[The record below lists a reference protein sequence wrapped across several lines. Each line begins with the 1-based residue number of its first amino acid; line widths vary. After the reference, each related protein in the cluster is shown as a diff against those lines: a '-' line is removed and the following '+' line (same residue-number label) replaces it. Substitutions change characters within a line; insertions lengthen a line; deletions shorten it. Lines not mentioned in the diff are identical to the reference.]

1 MKKWI
6 ARRFY
11 KGKYVV
17 LNIVT
22 ANKGLRKYYEIPNG
36 NQVTILSL
44 EKSFT
49 IDDDKIIFSNGEPN
63 LYYNESAVTPIN
75 FFPSEE
81 DLGFFGEMTPNK
93 LFAGLENK
101 LINQLFS
108 QFGKSDKIDLGV
120 LLSVFSILLI
130 LGLAVFMYVSF
141 GDLTKLIN
149 QMNEIIEQL
158 WG

>member
-1 MKKWI
+1 MKKWV
-6 ARRFY
+6 ARKFY

-17 LNIVT
+17 LNIAT
-22 ANKGLRKYYEIPNG
+22 SNKGMKKYYEIPQG
-36 NQVTILSL
+36 NQVTISTL

-49 IDDDKIIFSNGEPN
+49 IDEERIIFINGEPN
-63 LYYNESAVTPIN
+63 LFFNENVVTPIN
-75 FFPSEE
+75 FYPSEE
-81 DLGFFGEMTPNK
+81 DLSLFGDMTPNK

-108 QFGKSDKIDLGV
+108 QFGKSDKVDLGV
-120 LLSVFSILLI
+120 LLGVFSILLI
-130 LGLAVFMYVSF
+130 LGLAVFMYISF

-149 QMNEIIEQL
+149 QMNEVINQL